1 MKMNQV
7 KTLLTAVAVFDMAY
21 VGLVS
26 AEDMI
31 YRIKKWRKKKKKSNA
46 SVLDEDEEFDL
57 DWDEDED
64 FDLDW
69 LEDEDFD
76 LDGLDE
82 EDDEDEAD
90 NEDDEDESEGELTVL
105 TKDIIKKAAHTI
117 PVRRIVEI
125 IYEQPEIRPLLRC
138 LKYEEKAATSSLLS
152 AYIGY
157 LADEAPEA
165 EQTFPV
171 LMDLL
176 NLTDT
181 EPGTNHPGLAEQVLE
196 ESAEGTDSVPSYLVD
211 YRVYRATLRQ
221 FDFVDK
227 RRVVEACR
235 LIIGIVMVRLGI
247 AFDSYDK
254 AGVA

>member
-7 KTLLTAVAVFDMAY
+7 KTLLTAVAMFDMAY
-21 VGLVS
+21 VGFVS

-31 YRIKKWRKKKKKSNA
+31 YRIKKWRKKKKKSNV
-46 SVLDEDEEFDL
+46 SLLDEAEDFDL
-57 DWDEDED
+57 DWDGDED

-69 LEDEDFD
+69 LDDEDFD
-76 LDGLDE
+76 LDVPDE
-82 EDDEDEAD
+82 EDEAGNEDDEDEA
-90 NEDDEDESEGELTVL
+90 EDLTVL
-105 TKDIIKKAAHTI
+105 TKDIMKRASHTI
-117 PVRRIVEI
+117 PVRRIVEM
-125 IYEQPEIRPLLRC
+125 IYDQPEVRPLLRC
-138 LKYEEKAATSSLLS
+138 LKYEEKAAASSLLS

-171 LMDLL
+171 LMELL

-181 EPGTNHPGLAEQVLE
+181 DPGINHQGLAEQVLE
-196 ESAEGTDSVPSYLVD
+196 ESAVGTDGVPSYLVD

-227 RRVVEACR
+227 CRVVEACR

-247 AFDSYDK
+247 AFVSYDK

>member
-7 KTLLTAVAVFDMAY
+7 KTLLTAVAIFDMAY

-26 AEDMI
+26 AEDI
-31 YRIKKWRKKKKKSNA
+31 LYRIKKWRKKKKKSNA
-46 SVLDEDEEFDL
+46 SVLDEEEDFDL
-57 DWDEDED
+57 DWDEEED

-69 LEDEDFD
+69 LDDEVFD

-82 EDDEDEAD
+82 EDDEDEEGNA
-90 NEDDEDESEGELTVL
+90 DDEDEADGEPTVL
-105 TKDIIKKAAHTI
+105 TKDIIKRVAHTI
-117 PVRRIVEI
+117 PVRRIVEV
-125 IYEQPEIRPLLRC
+125 IYEQPEIRPFLRC
-138 LKYEEKAATSSLLS
+138 LKYEERAAAESLLS

-165 EQTFPV
+165 DQTFPE
-171 LMDLL
+171 LRELL
-176 NLTDT
+176 NMTNT
-181 EPGTNHPGLAEQVLE
+181 NPGSDHMGMAEQILE
-196 ESAEGTDSVPSYLVD
+196 ESAEGTGSVPSYLVD

-247 AFDSYDK
+247 AFDPYDK

>member
-1 MKMNQV
+1 MKMNQM
-7 KTLLTAVAVFDMAY
+7 KSLLTAVAVFDMAY
-21 VGLVS
+21 VGFVS
-26 AEDMI
+26 VEDMI
-31 YRIKKWRKKKKKSNA
+31 YRIRKWRKKKKKSSA
-46 SVLDEDEEFDL
+46 SVL
-57 DWDEDED
+57 DEDED

-69 LEDEDFD
+69 DGDEDFD
-76 LDGLDE
+76 LDWLDDE
-82 EDDEDEAD
+82 DFDLDVSDEEDEAGNEDDEDEAD
-90 NEDDEDESEGELTVL
+90 DLTVL
-105 TKDIIKKAAHTI
+105 TKDIMKRASHTI
-117 PVRRIVEI
+117 PVRRIVEM
-125 IYEQPEIRPLLRC
+125 IYDQPEVRPLLRC
-138 LKYEEKAATSSLLS
+138 LKYEEKAAASSLLS

-157 LADEAPEA
+157 LTDEAPEA

-171 LMDLL
+171 LMELL
-176 NLTDT
+176 NLTDA
-181 EPGTNHPGLAEQVLE
+181 EPGINHQGLAEQVLE

-227 RRVVEACR
+227 CRVVEVCR